1 MTPNTLEDLYVDE
14 LTDLYSA
21 ERQVLKALPKMI
33 KAATHAELKQAFE
46 HHLEQTEMHV
56 ERIERIFAAL
66 DGTPKGKQC
75 RGMEGVIEEGAELI
89 ATGERSAVVDAG
101 LIAKAQH
108 VEHYEIAGYGSVY
121 EWAMRLGHTGH
132 ATLLRQTLDEERHTD
147 ALLTDLARR
156 SVNAD
161 AEVRTTRG
169 GEMRD
174 VPVHRS
180 PASQRPGHQRAR
192 PSAEGR

>member
-33 KAATHAELKQAFE
+33 EAATHAELKQAFE
-46 HHLEQTEMHV
+46 HHLQQTEMHV
-56 ERIERIFAAL
+56 ERIERIFAVL
-66 DGTPKGKQC
+66 DGTPNGKKC

-89 ATGERSAVVDAG
+89 EKGERSAIVDAG

-169 GEMRD
+169 GEMGD
-174 VPVHRS
+174 VPARRS
-180 PASQRPGHQRAR
+180 TAGHRPGHQRAR
-192 PSAEGR
+192 PSGEG

>member
-21 ERQVLKALPKMI
+21 ERQVVKALPKLI
-33 KAATHAELKQAFE
+33 KAATHPELKQMFE
-46 HHLEQTEMHV
+46 HHLQQTEAHV
-56 ERIERIFAAL
+56 ERIERIFSAL
-66 DGTPKGKQC
+66 DGTPKHKKC
-75 RGMEGVIEEGAELI
+75 RGMEGVIEEGNELI
-89 ATGERSAVVDAG
+89 AKGERSAVVDAG

-132 ATLLRQTLDEERHTD
+132 ATLLRQTLDEERQTD

-161 AEVRTTRG
+161 AEVRITRG
-169 GEMRD
+169 GEMGD
-174 VPVHRS
+174 VPAHRS
-180 PASQRPGHQRAR
+180 TPGRQAGHQRAR
-192 PSAEGR
+192 QAVERQ

>member
-1 MTPNTLEDLYVDE
+1 MTPTTLEDLYVDE

-21 ERQVLKALPKMI
+21 ERQVLKALPKMV
-33 KAATHAELKQAFE
+33 KAATNAELKHAFE
-46 HHLEQTEMHV
+46 HHLHQTEMHV

-89 ATGERSAVVDAG
+89 EKGERSAVVDAG

-132 ATLLRQTLDEERHTD
+132 ATLLRQTLDEETHTD

-156 SVNAD
+156 SVNVDAD
-161 AEVRTTRG
+161 VRITRG
-169 GEMRD
+169 GETAD
-174 VPVHRS
+174 VWPHRS
-180 PASQRPGHQRAR
+180 PAGRHPGHQRAR

>member
-21 ERQVLKALPKMI
+21 ERQILKALPKMI
-33 KAATHAELKQAFE
+33 KAAKNAELKQAFE
-46 HHLEQTEMHV
+46 HHLQQTEMHV
-56 ERIERIFAAL
+56 ERIERIFAAF
-66 DGTPKGKQC
+66 DGTPEGKKC
-75 RGMEGVIEEGAELI
+75 RGMEGVIEEGTELI
-89 ATGERSAVVDAG
+89 EKGERSAVIDAG

-161 AEVRTTRG
+161 AEVRITRG
-169 GEMRD
+169 GEMD
-174 VPVHRS
+174 DMSTHRS
-180 PASQRPGHQRAR
+180 TAGRHPDHQRAR

>member
-21 ERQVLKALPKMI
+21 ERQIVKALPEMI
-33 KAATHAELKQAFE
+33 KAATHAELKHVFE
-46 HHLEQTEMHV
+46 RHLQQTEAHV
-56 ERIERIFAAL
+56 ERIERIFSAL
-66 DGTPKGKQC
+66 DGTPKGKTC

-89 ATGERSAVVDAG
+89 AKGERSAVVDAG

-132 ATLLRQTLDEERHTD
+132 ATLLRQTLDEERQTD
-147 ALLTDLARR
+147 ALLTDIARR
-156 SVNAD
+156 SVNAN
-161 AEVRTTRG
+161 AEVRLTRG
-169 GEMRD
+169 GEMGD
-174 VPVHRS
+174 VPAHQS
-180 PASQRPGHQRAR
+180 PARSHPGHQGAR